1 MEIRSSTRD
10 LDQGR
15 EIILATEG
23 GRRHWA
29 ILRWTQDA
37 TAINGYVGTGAAD
50 GLDDVRPIRITS
62 RLMNAENV
70 ADIATVGFI
79 GGARLRIDLGAAEK
93 ASSLQNE
100 LANWNAFL
108 AQRGEGRSGPAARLS
123 EDDGLVTLQNED
135 YFRMVRAGIVR
146 QVGKHAVPGL
156 NLSIATAP
164 PVSGLRA
171 AQMQAAVSQ
180 RLASVSRPPRFDVK
194 AAKEALS
201 AVLNPSSKA
210 VMWYG
215 TADPE
220 KSRIRLQAAKSYPV
234 LAGVIADSP
243 YLARAVD
250 AMEPIQDGLI
260 ERTGL
265 GKGALKRVSKLTV
278 PPAAPSNPF
287 NAVVD
292 EGEDA
297 LGVNRHRRF
306 TVSGNVSLDM
316 SLGRLADLPPDRVP
330 QDNRSWEVYNDILTG
345 CAIPLAN
352 AFEIPVEQVLSAS
365 KGDWMAFHAT
375 LARAADVQPEE
386 FDRRRI
392 TLATLDVIQAVEE
405 LSRTAIM
412 PLILD
417 SITRGEQE
425 VPPIAPEY
433 ISAGMM
439 AASRII
445 FGQSKNIA
453 ATAFEHA
460 RRYAGRI
467 PALLE
472 ATSAEVQAAIQQNR
486 LDRYGPENFPHL
498 LRHDFHA
505 SNGRVIRRFTNHA
518 MMIEE
523 SRRLGHCVGHYYL
536 DSALKG
542 TPLFSMQNLDG
553 SISYSTIELRAARSR
568 DRDEVLA
575 SIRLVQH
582 RGRNNCNPSPECHAA
597 FAEFMDLLMRGEL
610 ETDLNELE
618 DWADNLRARG
628 RGGNETEARRPP
640 QVTWKS
646 ALGMDWENEESR
658 AGAWEEWRYILG
670 GRYGRADH
678 PGILWSD
685 KSCRDLLASMSPET
699 SIILTERA
707 RRPEPEAAI
716 AEVEATPG
724 L

>member
-1 MEIRSSTRD
+1 MEIRSNTRD
-10 LDQGR
+10 LEQGR
-15 EIILATEG
+15 EILLATEG

-37 TAINGYVGTGAAD
+37 TSVSGYVGTGAAD

-62 RLMNAENV
+62 RLLTAETV
-70 ADIATVGFI
+70 ADIATIGFI
-79 GGARLRIDLGAAEK
+79 GGARLRIDRGAPDTA
-93 ASSLQNE
+93 AALQGE
-100 LANWNAFL
+100 LENWNAFL
-108 AQRGEGRSGPAARLS
+108 AQRGESRRGGVARLS
-123 EDDGLVTLQNED
+123 ADDGLVTFQDED
-135 YFRMVRAGIVR
+135 YLRMVRAGLVR

-171 AQMQAAVSQ
+171 AQMQSAVSQ
-180 RLASVSRPPRFDVK
+180 RLTSVPRPPRFDIK
-194 AAKEALS
+194 AAKEALG
-201 AVLNPSSKA
+201 AVLSPSSRA

-215 TADPE
+215 TSDPE
-220 KSRIRLQAAKSYPV
+220 KARIRLQAAKSYPV
-234 LAGVIADSP
+234 LAGLIADSP

-265 GKGALKRVSKLTV
+265 GKGALKRISKLTV
-278 PPAAPSNPF
+278 APAAPANPF
-287 NAVVD
+287 NAVID

-330 QDNRSWEVYNDILTG
+330 QDDRSWQVYNDILTG

-352 AFEIPVEQVLSAS
+352 AFEIPVEQVLGAS
-365 KGDWMAFHAT
+365 KGDWIAFHAT
-375 LARAADVQPEE
+375 LARAADVPPEE

-392 TLATLDVIQAVEE
+392 TLATLDVLQAVEE
-405 LSRTAIM
+405 LARTAIL
-412 PLILD
+412 PLMLD
-417 SITRGEQE
+417 SITQE
-425 VPPIAPEY
+425 GQEIPPIAPEY
-433 ISAGMM
+433 VSAGMM
-439 AASRII
+439 AASRIV

-467 PALLE
+467 PALME
-472 ATSAEVQAAIQQNR
+472 ATSPEARAAIVQNR
-486 LDRYGPENFPHL
+486 MERYGPENFPHL
-498 LRHDFHA
+498 VRHDFHA
-505 SNGRVIRRFTNHA
+505 GNGRVIRRFTNHP

-523 SRRLGHCVGHYYL
+523 SRRLNHCVGHYYL
-536 DSALKG
+536 DSAMKG
-542 TPLFSMQNLDG
+542 TPLFSCQNQDG

-568 DRDEVLA
+568 NRDEVLA

-582 RGRNNCNPSPECHAA
+582 RGVNNSAPSAECCAA
-597 FAEFMDLLMRGEL
+597 YAEFIDLLTRGEL
-610 ETDLNELE
+610 ETDLDELE
-618 DWADNLRARG
+618 DWSDALKERVQ
-628 RGGNETEARRPP
+628 GGGETARRPA

-646 ALGMDWENEESR
+646 ALGMDWESDEGR
-658 AGAWEEWRYILG
+658 AGAWAEWRYILG

-678 PGILWSD
+678 PGILWSE

-699 SIILTERA
+699 SVILTERS
-707 RRPEPEAAI
+707 RRPEPAAT
-716 AEVEATPG
+716 EVEAGPG
-724 L
+724 M

>member
-1 MEIRSSTRD
+1 MDIRISSRD
-10 LDQGR
+10 LEQGR
-15 EIILATEG
+15 EVILATEG

-37 TAINGYVGTGAAD
+37 TSINGYVGTGAAD

-62 RLMNAENV
+62 RLMTAENV
-70 ADIATVGFI
+70 ADLATIGFI
-79 GGARLRIDLGAAEK
+79 GGARLRIDRGTPDHAA
-93 ASSLQNE
+93 ALQGE
-100 LANWNAFL
+100 LENWNSFL
-108 AQRGEGRSGPAARLS
+108 AQRGESRRGPTARLS
-123 EDDGLVTLQNED
+123 ADDGLITMGDED
-135 YFRMVRAGIVR
+135 YFRLARAGFIR

-164 PVSGLRA
+164 PISGLRA
-171 AQMQAAVSQ
+171 AQMQAAVAQ
-180 RLASVSRPPRFDVK
+180 RLTSVPRPPRFDIK
-194 AAKEALS
+194 ASKEALS

-215 TADPE
+215 TTDPE
-220 KSRIRLQAAKSYPV
+220 KARIRLQAAKSYPV
-234 LAGVIADSP
+234 LAGLIADSP

-265 GKGALKRVSKLTV
+265 GKGALKRISKLTV
-278 PPAAPSNPF
+278 APAAPANPF
-287 NAVVD
+287 NAVID

-330 QDNRSWEVYNDILTG
+330 QDDKSWQVYNDILTG

-352 AFEIPVEQVLSAS
+352 AFEIPVEQVLGAS
-365 KGDWMAFHAT
+365 KGDWITFHAT

-392 TLATLDVIQAVEE
+392 TLATLDVLQAVEE

-417 SITRGEQE
+417 SIRQEGQE

-433 ISAGMM
+433 VSAGMM

-472 ATSAEVQAAIQQNR
+472 ATSAEAQAAMLQNR
-486 LDRYGPENFPHL
+486 MDRYGPENFPHL
-498 LRHDFHA
+498 LKHDFHA
-505 SNGRVIRRFTNHA
+505 GNGRVIRRFTNHP

-523 SRRLGHCVGHYYL
+523 SRRLNHCVGHYYL
-536 DSALKG
+536 DSAMKG
-542 TPLFSMQNLDG
+542 TPLLSVQNADG
-553 SISYSTIELRAARSR
+553 SISYSTIELRTARSR
-568 DRDEVLA
+568 NRDEVLA

-582 RGRNNCNPSPECHAA
+582 RGVNNSAPSEECRAA
-597 FAEFMDLLMRGEL
+597 YDEFIDLLTRGAL
-610 ETDLNELE
+610 ETDLDELE
-618 DWADNLRARG
+618 DWSDLIRERN
-628 RGGNETEARRPP
+628 RGGDVQTHRRL

-646 ALGMDWENEESR
+646 ALGMDWESETSR

-678 PGILWSD
+678 PGILWSE

-699 SIILTERA
+699 SIILTERS
-707 RRPEPEAAI
+707 RRPEPAQAEA
-716 AEVEATPG
+716 EAGPSI
-724 L
+724 